1 MAQEEKPAAKKP
13 RRRRKSLLNE
23 AKADNRLNTLK
34 RLRDKVAETI
44 DNTESGRD
52 VASLTCQ
59 LRAVLAEI
67 DEIEKEGGKG
77 LGGTVV
83 ADVMERAHERR

>member
-1 MAQEEKPAAKKP
+1 MEPEERPAPKKTV
-13 RRRRKSLLNE
+13 RRRKSLLSE
-23 AKADNRLNTLK
+23 AKGDNRLNTLK

-44 DNTESGRD
+44 DKTESGRD

-67 DEIEKEGGKG
+67 DELEKEGGKG